1 MKQSN
6 SFIESMSM
14 TCIVINIGLFLFASV
29 TNQPQLM
36 LLSLFNVACFS
47 LYFLIIGKNNV

>member
-14 TCIVINIGLFLFASV
+14 ACIVINIGLFLFASM
-29 TNQPQLM
+29 TDQAQL
-36 LLSLFNVACFS
+36 LLLALFNVACFS
-47 LYFLIIGKNNV
+47 LYYLIMGRK

>member
-14 TCIVINIGLFLFASV
+14 ACIVINIGLFLFAAM
-29 TNQPQLM
+29 TDENQ
-36 LLSLFNVACFS
+36 LLLLTLFNVACFS
-47 LYFLIIGKNNV
+47 LYYLIMGRR